1 RREEV
6 GAGALLELAPGLGAE
21 THGIGGS
28 ALPLRLVNAA
38 AVGLGDKA
46 VKAQSPGSDD
56 GMARDRRAAGAFEH
70 REEGALRRERG
81 RGVGVVDGGKQRE
94 RALVV
99 AARLDGEDPLP

>member
-1 RREEV
+1 GTPHATPLPLREGAYRACRESVDHSPRSHRREEV

-56 GMARDRRAAGAFEH
+56 GMARDRRGAG
-70 REEGALRRERG
+70 GLG
-81 RGVGVVDGGKQRE
+81 
-94 RALVV
+94 
-99 AARLDGEDPLP
+99 